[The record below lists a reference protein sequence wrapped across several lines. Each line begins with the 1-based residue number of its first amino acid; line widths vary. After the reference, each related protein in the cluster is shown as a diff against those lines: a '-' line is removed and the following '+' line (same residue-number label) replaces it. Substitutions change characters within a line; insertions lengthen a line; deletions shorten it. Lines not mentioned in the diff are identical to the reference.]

1 MNSDPFKQY
10 LCQEYS
16 PLLFWFY
23 SLMCLFMTLFRALCT
38 HFYRSII
45 LIARHQVVVNLC
57 NPSDKK
63 ICSSPTRLVQD
74 IAAIVLV
81 TSSDLHSLERVP
93 NSQHHLHDLYC
104 AKPFYSHGI
113 ISVNSKKKLA
123 GADTKQKVSFIKQ
136 NKTKHHY
143 IAPKTQNLIFK

>member
-1 MNSDPFKQY
+1 MAYPQRLYGSAWKWFEGGVKFISMNSDPFKQY

-45 LIARHQVVVNLC
+45 LIARRQVVVNLC

-63 ICSSPTRLVQD
+63 SALVQQD
-74 IAAIVLV
+74 WSKILLPLYLSPVLISIHWKGCRIHSTTYMICTVLNPSIVMGLFLW
-81 TSSDLHSLERVP
+81 TPKRSLQELI
-93 NSQHHLHDLYC
+93 Q
-104 AKPFYSHGI
+104 
-113 ISVNSKKKLA
+113 SKK
-123 GADTKQKVSFIKQ
+123 
-136 NKTKHHY
+136 
-143 IAPKTQNLIFK
+143 

>member
-10 LCQEYS
+10 LGQEYS

-23 SLMCLFMTLFRALCT
+23 SFMCLFVTLFSALRT

-63 ICSSPTRLVQD
+63 SCSSPTRLAQD

-81 TSSDLHSLERVP
+81 TGFDLHSLEGGRIHSTTYMICTVLNHP
-93 NSQHHLHDLYC
+93 IVMGLFLWTPKRSLQELI
-104 AKPFYSHGI
+104 P
-113 ISVNSKKKLA
+113 SKK
-123 GADTKQKVSFIKQ
+123 QVS
-136 NKTKHHY
+136 
-143 IAPKTQNLIFK
+143 